1 MTARGADHGM
11 SGNVL
16 SEPIRSAVPAHA
28 PPAAR
33 LAPEEIARRSRSN
46 FLASFVFLAPERR
59 RGLEAIYAFCR
70 AVDDAADDAEDA
82 AQASAWLGFW
92 ETELDAAVAG
102 DATTPTGV
110 AIADAMRR
118 FGVDPE
124 HLRAVIRGVRM
135 DAEPVPFES
144 LSDLDAYCHL
154 VASAVGLACLPVFG
168 AHGPEADHYAREL
181 GLALQLTNVL
191 RDIAED
197 ARLGR
202 IYLPR
207 EALDR
212 HGVDPAWLGG
222 GGPASAY
229 APGGPL
235 DALVQELGAIAAA
248 RFDAASAALPVGQER
263 ALRPARA
270 MGAVYARLLVLVR
283 RRGGRIDRSGRLRVS
298 RWRKVLSLLATWW
311 LRRSD

>member
-1 MTARGADHGM
+1 MTTGESSGIVTQEAM
-11 SGNVL
+11 SP
-16 SEPIRSAVPAHA
+16 STRRASIDPA
-28 PPAAR
+28 PPAAS
-33 LAPEEIARRSRSN
+33 LAPAAIARQSRSS
-46 FLASFVFLAPERR
+46 FLAAFVFLAPERR

-70 AVDDAADDAEDA
+70 AVDDAADDARDA
-82 AQASAWLGFW
+82 AQADAWLGFW
-92 ETELDAAVAG
+92 EAELDAAVAG
-102 DATTPTGV
+102 EPSTPTGR
-110 AIADAMRR
+110 AIQEAIGC

-135 DAEPVPFES
+135 DAEPVAFES
-144 LSDLDAYCHL
+144 LADLDEYCHL

-168 AHGPEADHYAREL
+168 ASGREADDYARKL

-207 EALDR
+207 DSLVR

-222 GGPASAY
+222 GGPAAAY
-229 APGGPL
+229 AAGGPVE
-235 DALVQELGAIAAA
+235 ALVEDLAAQAAA
-248 RFDAASAALPVGQER
+248 RFDAAAQALPRGQER

-270 MGAVYARLLVLVR
+270 MAAVYARLLVLVR
-283 RRGGRIDRSGRLRVS
+283 RRGGRIDQGGRLRVT
-298 RWRKVLSLLATWW
+298 RLRKILILARTWW
-311 LRRSD
+311 LPR